1 MNESLLFELYFED
14 IPSSYLLPFSFQ
26 IKEKAVEF
34 FNQSKLTYLN
44 ITVFFTPRRLA
55 LLVNGLS
62 SKQPDSEMIVTGP
75 SVKIAFGA
83 EVGAES
89 AGNILSGL
97 KPTKALEGFLKKNN
111 ADKDDIFI
119 EKNEKGEFV
128 CIKKSIQ
135 GSSAETLIPPW
146 IKTTLSTVKFPK
158 TMRWEPSGFRF
169 ARPIRNIVLLYGG
182 KVIPLEI
189 AGVNSTDKTLSGDIG
204 KKREIFLT
212 TENYSDELRKNNIIA
227 DFYERKNK
235 LKEKL
240 QKKSS
245 ELGGKLIE
253 DEELLDEVSNL
264 VEFPVLVSGSL
275 PETYMSLPKE
285 IITTA
290 LKSHQRDF
298 SVWGKNGS
306 LLPHFIYVADGISQ
320 KAAENAVKGNETI
333 VGSRL
338 EDAYF
343 YYNED
348 TKIPFENYLDSL
360 NKMTYMKG
368 LGTLGDKTFRLS
380 EMAEFLSGFCPEK
393 INLPALQRASLLCK
407 CDMATSMIRDGKEF
421 TSLQGV
427 IGYYY
432 SVKSGEPE
440 LTAKI
445 IKEHYLDWNPS
456 QSEASNESVILG
468 LTDKIDH
475 LCGFISKLGA
485 PTGSADPYALRKS
498 ANTVIN
504 FLLAKK
510 WHIDLESCI
519 EKNLDLYV
527 GSGFMTGEEREKALE
542 KIQSYLDSR
551 LSKLL
556 KDRDLRYDVVDAS
569 LAYASNDP
577 LKALEIAEALSDFRE
592 KENFIDLTIASK
604 RTERILEG
612 FLSEE
617 EPLEKLFSESQEKEL
632 FLSLKKTRPVVEN
645 FVQKKDYR
653 GAMEELLKLKKP
665 VDDFFD
671 NVMVNTG
678 DAALEKNRKTL
689 LLSASRLFKRFA
701 DLSKIVIEGKEK
713 NSLS

>member
-1 MNESLLFELYFED
+1 MNENLLFELYFED
-14 IPSSYLLPFSFQ
+14 IPSSYLLPFSVH
-26 IKEKAVEF
+26 IEEKAVEF
-34 FNQSKLTYLN
+34 FNESKLSYSSVA
-44 ITVFFTPRRLA
+44 VFFTPRRLA

-62 SKQPDSEMIVTGP
+62 SKQLDSEITVTGP
-75 SVKIAFGA
+75 SVKIAFSSEETTMRG
-83 EVGAES
+83 ED
-89 AGNILSGL
+89 ILSGL

-111 ADKDDIFI
+111 AAKDDIFI

-135 GSSAETLIPPW
+135 GSRAETLIPPW
-146 IKTTLSTVKFPK
+146 IKNTLSTVKFPK
-158 TMRWEPSGFRF
+158 AMRWEPSGFRF

-182 KVIPLEI
+182 KVVPLEI
-189 AGVNSTDKTLSGDIG
+189 AGVTSTDKTLSGDIG
-204 KKREIFLT
+204 KKREILLT
-212 TENYSDELRKNNIIA
+212 PENYSEELRKNDIIA
-227 DFYERKNK
+227 DFYERKK
-235 LKEKL
+235 ILKEKL

-275 PETYMSLPKE
+275 PETYMNLPKE

-298 SVWGKNGS
+298 SVWGKNDS
-306 LLPHFIYVADGISQ
+306 LLPYFIYVADGISQ
-320 KAAENAVKGNETI
+320 KAAQNSVKGNETI

-343 YYNED
+343 YYHED
-348 TKIPFENYLDSL
+348 TKIPLEDYLESL
-360 NKMTYMKG
+360 NEMTYMKG
-368 LGTLGDKTFRLS
+368 LGSLGDKTLRLS
-380 EMAEFLSGFCPEK
+380 AMAEFLCGFCPEK
-393 INLPALQRASLLCK
+393 IDLPALKRASFLCK

-432 SVKSGEPE
+432 ALKSGETE
-440 LTAKI
+440 LTSRI
-445 IKEHYLDWNPS
+445 IKEHYLDWDPY
-456 QSEASNESVILG
+456 QSEASNESVVLG
-468 LTDKIDH
+468 LADKMDH

-498 ANTVIN
+498 ANTIIN
-504 FLLAKK
+504 FLLANK
-510 WHIDLESCI
+510 WHISFEKWI
-519 EKNLDLYV
+519 EKNLDLYFR
-527 GSGFMTGEEREKALE
+527 SGFMTGEEREKALRE
-542 KIQSYLDSR
+542 IQSYLDSR

-556 KDRDLRYDVVDAS
+556 KDRNLRYDVVDAS
-569 LAYASNDP
+569 MAYASNDC
-577 LKALEIAEALSDFRE
+577 LKALEIAEALADFRE
-592 KENFIDLTIASK
+592 KENFIDLAVASK

-612 FLSEE
+612 FLCEK
-617 EPLEKLFSESQEKEL
+617 EPQEKLFSEPQEKEL
-632 FLSLKKTRPVVEN
+632 FLSLKKSRPFVEN
-645 FVQKKDYR
+645 FVLKKDYR

-671 NVMVNTG
+671 NVMVNTE
-678 DAALEKNRKTL
+678 DTVLEENRKAL
-689 LLSASRLFKRFA
+689 LLSASHLFKKFA

-713 NSLS
+713 NHFS